1 MTVGIYLSNG
11 LEAAIITDSRASGWG
26 RQSDSNVDKMGT
38 FSRKD
43 YHGVIFGTGGSNL
56 VLEVI
61 NNLQRNIGKTLDEF
75 ANSTFIA
82 YKKVIDSSLD

>member
-61 NNLQRNIGKTLDEF
+61 NN
-75 ANSTFIA
+75 
-82 YKKVIDSSLD
+82 SSSIFREILVKL